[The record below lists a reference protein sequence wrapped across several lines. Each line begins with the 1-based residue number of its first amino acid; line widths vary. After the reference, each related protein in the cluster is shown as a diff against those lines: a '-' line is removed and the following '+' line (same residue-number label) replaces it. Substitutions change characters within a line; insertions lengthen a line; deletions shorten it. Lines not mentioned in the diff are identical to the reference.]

1 MTATAARASI
11 DELDV
16 AGRRVLVRVDFNVPL
31 DAEGRITDDRRIRMA
46 LPTIR
51 SIIDRGGRAILVSHL
66 GRPSGSGPEPGLSLA
81 PVADRLGELLAESSG
96 PDASAP
102 VVRFVGGSCVSPEAA
117 AAAESLEPG
126 GVLVLENLRFEAGEK
141 SGDPAFAARL
151 AAMADAYCNDAFGTA
166 HRRDASM
173 VAVPEAMAGRPR
185 VAGTL
190 LRKELDYLQQA
201 IDTGASPF
209 VAVLGGAKVSDK
221 FAAIRNLARRVDTIL
236 VGGAMSYT
244 LMQARGIAVG
254 SSRVEPEVLQEAAA
268 VLAEA
273 EAHGTA
279 VHLPEDH
286 VCAERLA
293 GDAPTRIV
301 EGAIPDGWM
310 GLDIGPRTAARYAG
324 ILHAARTVVWNG
336 PMGVFE
342 TPPFDA
348 GTRAVAEA
356 LVAATGSGA
365 VTIVGGGDSAAAIEG
380 MGLADRVSH
389 VSTGGGASLKML
401 EGESFASVAVLDP
414 A

>member
-11 DELDV
+11 DALDV

-51 SIIDRGGRAILVSHL
+51 SIIDRGGRAILMSHL
-66 GRPSGSGPEPGLSLA
+66 GRPAGTGPEPGLSLA
-81 PVADRLGELLAESSG
+81 PVAERLATLLAESS
-96 PDASAP
+96 DAAP
-102 VVRFVGGSCVSPEAA
+102 TVRFVGGSCVGPEAA
-117 AAAESLEPG
+117 AAAEALEPG
-126 GVLVLENLRFEAGEK
+126 EVLVLENLRFEAGEK

-151 AAMADAYCNDAFGTA
+151 ATMADAYCNDAFGTA

-185 VAGTL
+185 VAGRL

-201 IDTGASPF
+201 IDTGDSPF

-221 FAAIRNLARRVDTIL
+221 FAAIRNLARRVDAIL

-244 LMQARGIAVG
+244 LMQARGVAVG
-254 SSRVEPEVLQEAAA
+254 SSRVEPEVLEEAAA

-286 VCAERLA
+286 VCAERFA
-293 GDAPTRIV
+293 GDAPTRTV
-301 EGAIPDGWM
+301 AGAIPDGWM
-310 GLDIGPRTAARYAG
+310 GLDIGPATAGRYAD
-324 ILHAARTVVWNG
+324 ILRSARTVVWNG

-342 TPPFDA
+342 MPPFDA

-356 LVAATGSGA
+356 LVAATEAGA

-380 MGLADRVSH
+380 MGLANRVSH